1 METLQGPKLK
11 ELNITPEKE
20 MKIREILTLIIQ
32 RHDYLTENTE
42 HINKNKKYLR
52 QIKEYVGELKK
63 LSIKSISGYISDARK
78 SGYFNDLVEKIDD
91 IEKYGPEVLGI
102 SNSGNSLK
110 NQENAAR
117 RSFRAEQKI
126 RALFVNLLDRKFV
139 RGEDV
144 RSRNLLEE
152 LDVPS
157 VQWTRKNNDVNF
169 FDHTLQRFNYII
181 RNSSSYDE
189 FLEELLK
196 LSKENNTKNISNF
209 IGQNPDSYTWKANEV
224 DPLNLLLTLTTMDTK
239 TADKVQKQ
247 NEEDTANHKLYL
259 DLQNSLQG
267 KNADRR
273 KKLDEINNKNGILKS
288 LQGQAKLNVLKI
300 INEKRVEFSALDSE
314 IKQIVETLNNLNNS
328 IKNISDNGT
337 YTERGRNAELFF
349 WNSIAGNFLEKN
361 KDSLAI
367 IKTPRFSHA
376 DTEGNDISI
385 FVWKNKPENSLETFW
400 ALLELKKYILF
411 TQSNTEEG
419 LSSSNQNINL
429 HNLDEEINNVLS
441 QLSNEADNEKNS
453 TYINRKRKS
462 DREKEKTRAAEYED
476 AFDILNKTNNA
487 QTFSLGELVNAI
499 SIIQKYF
506 LIKVVDLKQ
515 SRSGFLSRIA
525 ERKSKVNLNI
535 LGLSDLDN
543 RMTKDEVIMDLEK
556 MLA

>member
-247 NEEDTANHKLYL
+247 NEEDAANHKLYL

-267 KNADRR
+267 KNADR
-273 KKLDEINNKNGILKS
+273 KKILDEINNKNDILKS
-288 LQGQAKLNVLKI
+288 LQGQARLNMLNLIK
-300 INEKRVEFSALDSE
+300 EKRAELYVLNSE
-314 IKQIVETLNNLNNS
+314 IKEIEKILSN
-328 IKNISDNGT
+328 IKNISNNGT
-337 YTERGRNAELFF
+337 YTERGRNAESFF

-419 LSSSNQNINL
+419 LSISSQNINL
-429 HNLDEEINNVLS
+429 QNLDEEINNVLS
-441 QLSNEADNEKNS
+441 HLSDEADNEKNS
-453 TYINRKRKS
+453 TYIDRKRKS
-462 DREKEKTRAAEYED
+462 NREREKTRVAEYED
-476 AFDILNKTNNA
+476 AFDILNKTNST
-487 QTFSLGELVNAI
+487 QSFSFGELVNAI

-535 LGLSDLDN
+535 LGLSNLDN

-556 MLA
+556 ILI

>member
-1 METLQGPKLK
+1 MLGFVQ
-11 ELNITPEKE
+11 
-20 MKIREILTLIIQ
+20 LTLIIQ
-32 RHDYLTENTE
+32 RHHYLIENTENTGV
-42 HINKNKKYLR
+42 IDKNKNYLR
-52 QIKEYVGELKK
+52 QIKEYIGEVKALSVGT
-63 LSIKSISGYISDARK
+63 ITNYISDARK
-78 SGYFNDLVEKIDD
+78 FRYFNDLVEKIDD

-110 NQENAAR
+110 NQENATR
-117 RSFRAEQKI
+117 RSFRSGQKI
-126 RALFVNLLDRKFV
+126 RALIVTLLDRKFV
-139 RGEDV
+139 MGEDLTA
-144 RSRNLLEE
+144 RDLLEE
-152 LDVPS
+152 LGVPNN
-157 VQWTRKNNDVNF
+157 QWTRKNNDVNF
-169 FDHTLQRFNYII
+169 FDHTLQQFNYII

-247 NEEDTANHKLYL
+247 NEEDAANHKLYL

-267 KNADRR
+267 KNADR
-273 KKLDEINNKNGILKS
+273 KKILDEINNKNDILKS
-288 LQGQAKLNVLKI
+288 LQGQARLNMLNLIK
-300 INEKRVEFSALDSE
+300 EKRAELYVLNSE
-314 IKQIVETLNNLNNS
+314 IKEIEKILSN
-328 IKNISDNGT
+328 IKNISNNGT
-337 YTERGRNAELFF
+337 YTERGRNAESFF

-419 LSSSNQNINL
+419 LSISSQNINL
-429 HNLDEEINNVLS
+429 QNLDEEINNVLS
-441 QLSNEADNEKNS
+441 HLSDEADNEKNS
-453 TYINRKRKS
+453 TYIDRKRKIN
-462 DREKEKTRAAEYED
+462 REKEKTRVAEYED
-476 AFDILNKTNNA
+476 AFDILNKTNST
-487 QTFSLGELVNAI
+487 QSFSLGELVNAI

-556 MLA
+556 ILT